1 MAGVTNEENNW
12 EEILHRQHLIV
23 SSFPLQLHQLDYSC
37 AAVNELLTNN
47 TEIYM
52 HLVRMQLLLLDR

>member
-12 EEILHRQHLIV
+12 EEILHRQYLIV

-37 AAVNELLTNN
+37 VAVNELLTNN
-47 TEIYM
+47 IEIYM
-52 HLVRMQLLLLDR
+52 HLV